1 MVYYNICITM
11 YTAERA
17 EVVVG
22 WVKEAVKVV
31 VGCGLWPVM
40 QPSRV
45 WCKRA
50 EVVVGIHKPEHNCS
64 RATQD

>member
-1 MVYYNICITM
+1 M
-11 YTAERA
+11 
-17 EVVVG
+17 VVG

-40 QPSRV
+40 QPSRM

-50 EVVVGIHKPEHNCS
+50 EVVVESTNPNIIV
-64 RATQD
+64 